1 MIGGTL
7 VTRIAIR
14 SNGGKY
20 FELEWCSIQL
30 KLTIL
35 ESSIFPNNDTFSG
48 DLRHRLLHSSLM
60 ECKNKEKSDSRT
72 SSKAITAFAIDG
84 A

>member
-1 MIGGTL
+1 MDESAL
-7 VTRIAIR
+7 NR
-14 SNGGKY
+14 SGAQDSNS
-20 FELEWCSIQL
+20 LTNMDQL
-30 KLTIL
+30 KLTIW
-35 ESSIFPNNDTFSG
+35 ESGIFLNKDTFSG